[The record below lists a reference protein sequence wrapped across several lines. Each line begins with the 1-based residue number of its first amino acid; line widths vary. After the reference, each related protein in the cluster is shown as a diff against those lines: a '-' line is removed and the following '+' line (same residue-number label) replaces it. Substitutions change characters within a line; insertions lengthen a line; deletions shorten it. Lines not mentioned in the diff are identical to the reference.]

1 MSISELIIG
10 SLPIGEFTDQQSVS
24 NTIFDLYEKHGFAIA
39 VSINAEVVMLA
50 RADSAYRN
58 ALVNQCNVRFADGV
72 GVVKAVKHKQGV
84 SIPRLPGCEIW
95 EVLMAEAT
103 TRQASVFLVGASA
116 EVIKRTQIKLIE
128 KYQTPIV
135 GYQDGYFDDD
145 LKLIEDIKVS
155 GAKII
160 TVAMGIPR
168 QEQFIFKCRDAG
180 INAIFMGVGG
190 TYDVFTGNV
199 KRAPLI
205 WQNAGLEWLYR
216 LLSQP
221 TRWRRQV
228 NLLRFVWLYMN
239 KRL

>member
-1 MSISELIIG
+1 
-10 SLPIGEFTDQQSVS
+10 
-24 NTIFDLYEKHGFAIA
+24 
-39 VSINAEVVMLA
+39 
-50 RADSAYRN
+50 
-58 ALVNQCNVRFADGV
+58 
-72 GVVKAVKHKQGV
+72 
-84 SIPRLPGCEIW
+84 
-95 EVLMAEAT
+95 LMAEASI
-103 TRQASVFLVGASA
+103 RQASVFLVGASA

-205 WQNAGLEWLYR
+205 WQNVGLEWLYR